1 MSKNGEV
8 NEDQIDQLMRGERPF
23 IIDDNGDKV
32 WMRWEEFR
40 AKRRWAKLVV
50 KEKLKG
56 NWVHKTTEY
65 KNEEINGVKKVVKA
79 HYGTYIKKDQK
90 NDPILESIN

>member
-1 MSKNGEV
+1 MIKEGEI
-8 NEDQIDQLMRGERPF
+8 NDDQIDQLIRGERPF
-23 IIDDNGDKV
+23 TINEDGDKV
-32 WMRWEEFR
+32 WMRWEEFK

-65 KNEEINGVKKVVKA
+65 KEEDVEGVKKVVKA
-79 HYGTYIKKDQK
+79 HYGTYIKSKEK
-90 NDPILESIN
+90 KL